1 MGLIAGINSSTRN
14 ARRLALLDPGGY
26 CTPVHFQPREH
37 ASDGDAQNP
46 VPYLVYTLE
55 FS

>member
-26 CTPVHFQPREH
+26 CTPAHLQPLEH
-37 ASDGDAQNP
+37 AGDGDEEIPAA
-46 VPYLVYTLE
+46 YLVYSLE
-55 FS
+55 F